1 MLYFLVRLFIDKVML
16 LGFAIYFFAIFCQLT
31 FYPSFK
37 AAIIHFLGLDDEDDF
52 SL

>member
-1 MLYFLVRLFIDKVML
+1 MLHLLTQLFVNKVML

-37 AAIIHFLGLDDEDDF
+37 DAIIHFLSLDDEDDF
-52 SL
+52 DL